1 MDTLHLYWMVKTE
14 FMLDHARD
22 LYRDRFQ
29 SEPDLMIFAPGRVN
43 LLGEHTDYNGGF
55 VFPAAIDKGIW
66 LAAGSSGDQS
76 TLFSD
81 QLGEG
86 TSFDAKSVLPGDVK
100 DWSKFGAGM
109 AWVLRDFISGV
120 SNINAAVTSN
130 LPLGSGVSSSAAIE
144 MALGLAFLELSGT
157 TIPAKGLAILG
168 QRCENLY
175 VGVNCGIMDQMASA
189 CGVEGGAIF
198 MDTRTL
204 EIVPASIPSDLA
216 IVLLDTKKSRE
227 LAGSAYNVR
236 RAECEE
242 ACRILGVPQLRD
254 ATLEMVLSHKGA
266 MLENVFK
273 RAKHVVTEN
282 NRTLEFRTAL
292 DEGNREAIGAL
303 MHGSHQS
310 LRLDYEVS
318 SAELDAMAE
327 IAWSTPGCVGA
338 RMTGAGFGGSC
349 VALVEA
355 DQAQAFC
362 DEVVARYVDQTGLA
376 GSALVCK
383 PSAGAHRV

>member
-1 MDTLHLYWMVKTE
+1 MWKVKTGT
-14 FMLDHARD
+14 MLDHARD
-22 LYRDRFQ
+22 LYRDRF
-29 SEPDLMIFAPGRVN
+29 SEEAEWVIFAPGRVN

-66 LAAGSSGDQS
+66 LAGGRATGSS
-76 TLFSD
+76 TVFSD

-86 TSFDAKSVLPGDVK
+86 SSFDARSVLPGDVK
-100 DWSKFGAGM
+100 DWSKFAAGM
-109 AWVLRDFISGV
+109 AWVLRDFIEAKV
-120 SNINAAVTSN
+120 PNINAAITSN
-130 LPLGSGVSSSAAIE
+130 LPLGSGVSSSAAVE
-144 MALGLAFLELSGT
+144 MAFGLAFLLAADAGMPS
-157 TIPAKGLAILG
+157 KGLAVLG

-204 EIVPASIPSDLA
+204 EIVPASIPSDLT

-254 ATLEMVLSHKGA
+254 ATLEMVLSHKRA

-292 DEGNREAIGAL
+292 NEGNREAIGAL

-355 DQAQAFC
+355 DKAQSFC
-362 DEVVARYVDQTGLA
+362 DAVVPRYVEQTGLP
-376 GSALVCK
+376 GSALICK
-383 PSAGAHRV
+383 PSAGAHRL

>member
-1 MDTLHLYWMVKTE
+1 
-14 FMLDHARD
+14 MLDHARA
-22 LYRDRFQ
+22 LYKDRFQ
-29 SEPDLMIFAPGRVN
+29 TEPELVIFAPGRVN

-66 LAAGSSGDQS
+66 LAVGRSDGQS
-76 TLFSD
+76 TLLSD

-86 TSFDAKSVLPGDVK
+86 TAFDATSVLPGDVK

-109 AWVLRDFISGV
+109 AWVLRDFV
-120 SNINAAVTSN
+120 KQVPNINAAITSN

-144 MALGLAFLELSGT
+144 MALGLAFLEIGGESL
-157 TIPAKGLAILG
+157 PAKGLAILG

-292 DEGNREAIGAL
+292 NEGNREAIGAL

-318 SAELDAMAE
+318 SVELDAMAE

-355 DQAQAFC
+355 DQAQSFC
-362 DEVVARYVDQTGLA
+362 NAVVPRYVEQTGLP
-376 GSALVCK
+376 GSALICK
-383 PSAGAHRV
+383 PSAGAHRI